1 MLLGLLG
8 VLDGEAPDI
17 KVVAEVVDDVDR
29 KVGVG
34 CSRKG
39 ETAPQVNVLHVRSKQ
54 PLEAKGG
61 KVGVEGS
68 EHEGK
73 EGDVEEREGL
83 MSDMGGDH
91 QADSV
96 SERETNVE
104 DPRDQVLADNIGRGV
119 QPEEGDQRA
128 ADIGKDTDK
137 SRCNGQV
144 LVLARL
150 DHMLES
156 GEDVSNEANGTK
168 GDKEVV

>member
-1 MLLGLLG
+1 
-8 VLDGEAPDI
+8 
-17 KVVAEVVDDVDR
+17 
-29 KVGVG
+29 
-34 CSRKG
+34 
-39 ETAPQVNVLHVRSKQ
+39 
-54 PLEAKGG
+54 
-61 KVGVEGS
+61 
-68 EHEGK
+68 
-73 EGDVEEREGL
+73 

-156 GEDVSNEANGTK
+156 RNK
-168 GDKEVV
+168 IDKVCVWFGLA